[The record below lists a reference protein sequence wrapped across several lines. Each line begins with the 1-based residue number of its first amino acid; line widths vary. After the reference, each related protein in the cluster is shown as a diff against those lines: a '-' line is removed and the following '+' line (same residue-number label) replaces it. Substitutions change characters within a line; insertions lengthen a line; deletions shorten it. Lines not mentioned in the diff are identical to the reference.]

1 MVISNCLFL
10 WCFNGEIMRFELNEK
25 TLTLFLE
32 GELNS
37 YNADNIEKEIDNILK
52 DQKFDKLVLDFSH
65 ISYISSAG
73 LRIVLKLKQKYNDFS
88 IIETSLEVY
97 DIFQMTGFTNM
108 MDIKKG
114 LKRVYLSG
122 AQVVGDGYYSTVY
135 RIDKDTIIKVFNR
148 VSDPAQIERE
158 LTLAK
163 EAFVL
168 GIPTAISFDI
178 VRVDDKLGVR
188 FEMLD
193 CESLK
198 NMVIKYP
205 DRTNEFLDKYAALL
219 KKMNTTECNSPII
232 PDMKQAYLTKLTK
245 IEEFLPKEVNDKLRK
260 MFEAIPDRKTLIHG
274 DCHFKNIMVQKDEL
288 LLIDMDTLS
297 VGYPIFEL
305 ASLYAPYVAF
315 NEDEPGNSM
324 NFFGIKDE
332 DALALYNALITRYFG
347 KDDETIRDKIK
358 IVGYVHMIRWNRN
371 NEPENTKRFEGCK
384 ARLLKLLEKYD
395 DLDIGL

>member
-1 MVISNCLFL
+1 MIAFFYLV
-10 WCFNGEIMRFELNEK
+10 NGDHMRFELKEK
-25 TLTLFLE
+25 TLTLYLE

-52 DQKFDKLVLDFSH
+52 EQTFDQLVLDFSR

-73 LRIVLKLKQKYNDFS
+73 LRIVLKLKQKYNKVS

-97 DIFQMTGFTNM
+97 DIFQMTGFTNI

-114 LKRVYLSG
+114 LKRVYISG
-122 AQVVGDGYYSTVY
+122 AEVVGTGYYSTVY
-135 RIDKDTIIKVFNR
+135 RVDKDTIIKVFNR

-205 DRTNEFLDKYAALL
+205 DRMHEFLEKYAHLL
-219 KKMNTTECNSPII
+219 KQMNTTECNSPIV
-232 PDMKQAYLTKLTK
+232 PDMKQAYLTKLEK
-245 IEEFLPKEVNDKLRK
+245 IEEYLPKDAYAKLVK
-260 MFEAIPDRKTLIHG
+260 MFKAIPERKTLIHG

-305 ASLYAPYVAF
+305 AALYAPYVAF
-315 NEDEPGNSM
+315 NEDDPGNSLR
-324 NFFGIKDE
+324 FFGIKDE
-332 DALALYNALITRYFG
+332 DGARLYDALINLYFG
-347 KDDETIRDKIK
+347 KDNPVIKDKIK

-371 NEPENTKRFEGCK
+371 NEPENTKRLEGCK
-384 ARLLKLLEKYD
+384 ERLLKLLEKYD

>member
-1 MVISNCLFL
+1 MIAFFYLV
-10 WCFNGEIMRFELNEK
+10 NGDHMRFELKEK
-25 TLTLFLE
+25 TLTLYLE

-52 DQKFDKLVLDFSH
+52 EQTFDQLVLDFSR

-73 LRIVLKLKQKYNDFS
+73 LRIVLKLKQKYNKVS
-88 IIETSLEVY
+88 IVETSLEVY
-97 DIFQMTGFTNM
+97 DIFQMTGFTNI

-114 LKRVYLSG
+114 LKRVYISG
-122 AQVVGDGYYSTVY
+122 AEVVGTGYYSTVY
-135 RIDKDTIIKVFNR
+135 RVDKDTIIKVFNR

-205 DRTNEFLDKYAALL
+205 DRMHEFLDKYAHLL
-219 KKMNTTECNSPII
+219 KQMNTTECNSPIV
-232 PDMKQAYLTKLTK
+232 PDMKQAYLTKLEK
-245 IEEFLPKEVNDKLRK
+245 IEEYLPKDAYAKLVK
-260 MFEAIPDRKTLIHG
+260 MFKAIPERKTLIHG

-305 ASLYAPYVAF
+305 AALYAPYVAF
-315 NEDEPGNSM
+315 NEDDPGNSLR
-324 NFFGIKDE
+324 FFGIKDE
-332 DALALYNALITRYFG
+332 DGARLYDALINLYFG
-347 KDDETIRDKIK
+347 KDDPVIKDKIK

-371 NEPENTKRFEGCK
+371 NEPENTKRLEGCK
-384 ARLLKLLEKYD
+384 ERLLKLLEKYD